1 MRKLKVIG
9 NGSHPLTRVIDA
21 DTGEDIGAQL
31 GASRVSVQIGGGPN
45 FPAPTLVLEITQP
58 FELEL
63 LTAGDQLSAA

>member
-58 FELEL
+58 FDIELVSSGE
-63 LTAGDQLSAA
+63 SHAAE